1 MPRTT
6 QPPIRLT
13 TAELARGARWLA
25 RRDPVLRRLRQAHGD
40 PPLWERAPG
49 FETLVHLILEQQVS
63 LASARAA
70 LEKLRTACRGRITPR
85 RVLAFDDARM
95 KALGFSRQKT
105 GYTRALAE
113 AMLSGQFDPGALEA
127 LDDAAAHAALV
138 QLKGIGRWTA
148 DNYLLMV
155 LRRPDVWPHG
165 DLVLAVAVQ
174 KAMGLPARPS
184 YDALTE
190 MAERWKPWR
199 AVAARMFWHYY
210 LQVLR
215 PRGS

>member
-148 DNYLLMV
+148 DNYLLMDADRQRIADFQNARGTDSACPT
-155 LRRPDVWPHG
+155 LSVWQQ
-165 DLVLAVAVQ
+165 LNLLAAV
-174 KAMGLPARPS
+174 S
-184 YDALTE
+184 TTY
-190 MAERWKPWR
+190 
-199 AVAARMFWHYY
+199 
-210 LQVLR
+210 
-215 PRGS
+215 